1 MRKIAMTML
10 LAVVVG
16 VLGEVRPAGAL
27 TFTCSTVARR
37 GQLDAAGAVFK
48 NKFDSPAVNGAG
60 DVAFVGYATSAPRRL
75 YFYPSVGAASVVA
88 QQGGAA
94 PGGSSFKAFRAVS
107 INDAGA
113 VAFHAKLAL
122 GEGVFAGP
130 AGGVAKAAATGDVSP
145 AGGAFDAF
153 PAVSRVN
160 TAGDVVFTAR
170 VGGGP
175 NGVFFYD
182 ASATLV
188 LTVALVNDGAL
199 DGRQLCEYL
208 DVGLGAT
215 GAVAVRASTK
225 VNCANVGEPDLVGIY
240 EKTGL
245 SFARVVLEGDVS
257 PTPATTYAQFIAAPD
272 VNATDKVLFRARTVG
287 VAGLTGLFLHDPAGP
302 STVILA
308 GTGSAAPAT
317 GGSLKTIAPAG
328 VTDGDRVGLGARISS
343 GLAKT
348 GIFVYDAVPA
358 NEKVVASNDLAPTDA
373 FGPSS
378 TYLKI
383 NPGNRKNNEGIGIDR
398 SGAWVAYTAKVKST
412 TGTPTASAVLR
423 CQGM

>member
-1 MRKIAMTML
+1 
-10 LAVVVG
+10 
-16 VLGEVRPAGAL
+16 
-27 TFTCSTVARR
+27 
-37 GQLDAAGAVFK
+37 
-48 NKFDSPAVNGAG
+48 
-60 DVAFVGYATSAPRRL
+60 
-75 YFYPSVGAASVVA
+75 
-88 QQGGAA
+88 
-94 PGGSSFKAFRAVS
+94 
-107 INDAGA
+107 
-113 VAFHAKLAL
+113 
-122 GEGVFAGP
+122 
-130 AGGVAKAAATGDVSP
+130 
-145 AGGAFDAF
+145 
-153 PAVSRVN
+153 
-160 TAGDVVFTAR
+160 
-170 VGGGP
+170 
-175 NGVFFYD
+175 
-182 ASATLV
+182 
-188 LTVALVNDGAL
+188 
-199 DGRQLCEYL
+199 
-208 DVGLGAT
+208 
-215 GAVAVRASTK
+215 
-225 VNCANVGEPDLVGIY
+225 
-240 EKTGL
+240 
-245 SFARVVLEGDVS
+245 
-257 PTPATTYAQFIAAPD
+257 